1 MASMPCV
8 VATEAALAVIGRLR
22 EAHGPLVFHQSCG
35 CCDGSVPMC
44 FPRGEA
50 LVGAGDGLLG
60 EVGGAPFFVSA
71 AELRRRGRSQLVLDV
86 APGRGAPFSL
96 EGALGVRFLTR
107 SRVFTEEELRQLE
120 P

>member
-1 MASMPCV
+1 MASAPRV
-8 VATEAALAVIGRLR
+8 VATEAALAVIARLR
-22 EAHGPLVFHQSCG
+22 EAYGPLVFHQSCG

-44 FPRGEA
+44 FPRGEH

-60 EVGGAPFFVSA
+60 EVGGTPFFVSA
-71 AELRRRGRSQLVLDV
+71 AELHRRGSSQLVLDV

-96 EGALGVRFLTR
+96 EGALGVRFLAR
-107 SRVFTEEELRQLE
+107 SRDPGEDAVAEGR